1 MDFELPSLLVTPQFF
16 LLRTTSSQTFLVIPV
31 LVPGG
36 MGKLKEPRRW
46 HKPTLNKSQQFLVLR
61 VLSTWGRRDSAV
73 LILQLLCP
81 RHFYYSV
88 LPGVVVFHF
97 LSLVFCNPPALA
109 AGNWIQGLAIARQA
123 LCHWAKPWATFSLLT
138 PDSYRIPLFL
148 PDGRKSGV
156 AAAIN
161 PMMAIFHPANF
172 FLSFFFS
179 LTSVAFRLTTMES
192 IQGILFGH
200 CPAHLPLEVQENT
213 YFKYTFLS

>member
-1 MDFELPSLLVTPQFF
+1 MNHHRMFWEPNSILLQEYYGLLTAEPPHISSVFPFENDLFTDILGGST
-16 LLRTTSSQTFLVIPV
+16 IPV

-46 HKPTLNKSQQFLVLR
+46 HKPTLNKSEQFLVLR

-73 LILQLLCP
+73 LILQLLCA
-81 RHFYYSV
+81 RHFYYVV
-88 LPGVVVFHF
+88 LTGVVVFHF

-138 PDSYRIPLFL
+138 PDSYCIPLFL
-148 PDGRKSGV
+148 PDRRKSGV

-172 FLSFFFS
+172 FLSFFS
-179 LTSVAFRLTTMES
+179 S
-192 IQGILFGH
+192 
-200 CPAHLPLEVQENT
+200 
-213 YFKYTFLS
+213 